1 MHCGI
6 CRQTLIEFGEKI
18 MVNKKGDASVATAAG
33 LLSAVFTREKIKRY
47 LKTNGV

>member
-33 LLSAVFTREKIKRY
+33 LLSAVFTGKYMGEP
-47 LKTNGV
+47 